1 MSGGS
6 CIGLREFPDSPGA
19 FEPAPL
25 RGALNQR
32 LPARLAKQLER
43 GSFFHLVINMSAV
56 RRFSSPLILLATL
69 LLAATGAF
77 AQSTSPGGGL
87 LPVTQAF
94 ALKPTIA
101 KPGTIA
107 LHFDIAPHYYLYRGR
122 IHAKIL
128 TPGVTAGALQ
138 TPAGIKEHDPYL
150 GDVEIYHEAVDASL
164 PYSVAGAP
172 PTTLKVEVEYQ
183 GCHEIEPKICYPPN
197 TETFTLPTSGG
208 GPIGA
213 AGGGNAINGGAPR
226 DSITAS
232 LATGAGASAQAVQ
245 DSTAQNA
252 DGIGMGLALALLL
265 AFVGGLILNL
275 MPCVLPVLAI
285 KAVGVLESGESRQ
298 RARADALAYATGVIA
313 TFLAIGLAI
322 LGLRG
327 AGHAVGWGTQLQQP
341 LIVAVLACVLFAVGL
356 SMSGVVSFGSRLG
369 NVGSTLTGRGGAAG
383 HFFTGVLAVIVAS
396 PCTAPFMGVALAYAF
411 VAPAAH
417 ELLVMLVLGI
427 GLALPLTLVGL
438 VPALA
443 RLLPKPGRWMETL
456 KQILAFPMYL
466 SAVWLVWV
474 LAHQRGADAVALV
487 LVAMVLLA
495 AAFWWHGRG
504 GPVRRLGHVF
514 TLVLA
519 LAGLASLYTIT
530 RIASPTH
537 ATAPDGNSV
546 AFSPAKLQ
554 SLRDAGTPVF
564 VDIGADWCVTCKA
577 NEYAVLDTQGFR
589 DLLART
595 GAVYMKGDWTD
606 VDPEIGAYLKQ
617 FHSPGVPLYVVYPRG
632 GGAGHALPTVLT
644 ASLVRNALVHADLEP
659 AAQ

>member
-1 MSGGS
+1 MGFAAA
-6 CIGLREFPDSPGA
+6 LFVAAGA
-19 FEPAPL
+19 Y
-25 RGALNQR
+25 
-32 LPARLAKQLER
+32 
-43 GSFFHLVINMSAV
+43 
-56 RRFSSPLILLATL
+56 
-69 LLAATGAF
+69 
-77 AQSTSPGGGL
+77 AQNTSPGEGL

-94 ALKPTIA
+94 ALKATID
-101 KPGTIA
+101 KPGAVA

-128 TPGVTAGALQ
+128 TSGVTAGALQ
-138 TPAGIKEHDPYL
+138 TPPGTREHDPYL
-150 GDVEIYHEAVDASL
+150 GDVEIYHDAVDASL
-164 PYSVAGAP
+164 PYTAPGAVP
-172 PTTLKVEVEYQ
+172 ATLKVQVEYQ
-183 GCHEIEPKICYPPN
+183 GCHEVPPLICYPPN

-213 AGGGNAINGGAPR
+213 AGNAVDGGARNP
-226 DSITAS
+226 ITSSLTAAS
-232 LATGAGASAQAVQ
+232 GAQTDGRTAAQ
-245 DSTAQNA
+245 TA
-252 DGIGMGLALALLL
+252 GPIGTGLAFALLL

-298 RARADALAYATGVIA
+298 RARAHALAYAAGVIA

-341 LIVAVLACVLFAVGL
+341 VIVAVLACVLFAVGL
-356 SMSGVVSFGSRLG
+356 SMSGVVQFGANFG
-369 NVGSTLTGRGGAAG
+369 NFGAGLTRRGGAVG

-427 GLALPLTLVGL
+427 GLALPLTLIGL

-443 RLLPKPGRWMETL
+443 RWLPKPGRWMETL

-495 AAFWWHGRG
+495 AALWWHA
-504 GPVRRLGHVF
+504 RRQPDRTLGHAF

-519 LAGLASLYTIT
+519 VAAAASLYAVT
-530 RIASPTH
+530 R
-537 ATAPDGNSV
+537 TAPVSQTASSSSDAV
-546 AFSPAKLQ
+546 AFSPARLQ

-577 NEYAVLDTQGFR
+577 NEYAVLNTQGFR
-589 DLLART
+589 DLLAKT

-606 VDPEIGAYLKQ
+606 VDPEIGAYLKS

-632 GGAGHALPTVLT
+632 GGEGRALPTVLT
-644 ASLVRNALVHADLEP
+644 ASLVRSALER
-659 AAQ
+659 AAR

>member
-1 MSGGS
+1 MSS
-6 CIGLREFPDSPGA
+6 ERLFP
-19 FEPAPL
+19 
-25 RGALNQR
+25 
-32 LPARLAKQLER
+32 
-43 GSFFHLVINMSAV
+43 
-56 RRFSSPLILLATL
+56 RFILLATL

-77 AQSTSPGGGL
+77 AQSTSPGDGL

-94 ALKPTIA
+94 ALKPVIA
-101 KPGTIA
+101 KPGTIN

-128 TPGVTAGALQ
+128 TAGVTAGALQ

-150 GDVEIYHEAVDASL
+150 GDVEIYHDAVEASL
-164 PYSVAGAP
+164 PYGATGVMP
-172 PTTLKVEVEYQ
+172 ATLKVAVTYQ
-183 GCHEIEPKICYPPN
+183 GCHEVEPKICYPPN

-208 GPIGA
+208 GPVGA
-213 AGGGNAINGGAPR
+213 TDGDSAINGGAPR
-226 DSITAS
+226 DSVTAS
-232 LATGAGASAQAVQ
+232 LAAASAAPTSATPESGAQ
-245 DSTAQNA
+245 TANQIN
-252 DGIGMGLALALLL
+252 MGLAFALLL

-298 RARADALAYATGVIA
+298 RARVGALAYAAGVIA

-356 SMSGVVSFGSRLG
+356 SMSGVVQFGSSLG
-369 NVGSTLTGRGGAAG
+369 NVGTGLTRRGGAVG

-417 ELLVMLVLGI
+417 ELLVMLMLGI
-427 GLALPLTLVGL
+427 GLALPLTLIGL

-495 AAFWWHGRG
+495 AAFWWHARG
-504 GPVRRLGHVF
+504 GPARRVGHVF

-519 LAGLASLYTIT
+519 LAGLASLYAVA
-530 RIASPTH
+530 RVAPPVR
-537 ATAPDGNSV
+537 TAAADDSSV
-546 AFSPAKLQ
+546 AFSAAKLQ
-554 SLRDAGTPVF
+554 SLRDTGTPVF

-577 NEYAVLDTQGFR
+577 NEYAVLNTRGFR
-589 DLLART
+589 KLLQET

-617 FHSPGVPLYVVYPRG
+617 FHSPGVPLYVIYPRG
-632 GGAGHALPTVLT
+632 GGAGRALPTVLT
-644 ASLVRNALVHADLEP
+644 ASLVRTALES
-659 AAQ
+659 AAR

>member
-1 MSGGS
+1 MSS
-6 CIGLREFPDSPGA
+6 ERLFP
-19 FEPAPL
+19 
-25 RGALNQR
+25 
-32 LPARLAKQLER
+32 
-43 GSFFHLVINMSAV
+43 
-56 RRFSSPLILLATL
+56 RFILLATL

-77 AQSTSPGGGL
+77 AQSTSPGDGL

-94 ALKPTIA
+94 ALKPVIA
-101 KPGTIA
+101 KPGTIN

-128 TPGVTAGALQ
+128 TAGVTAGALQ

-150 GDVEIYHEAVDASL
+150 GDVEIYHDAVEASL
-164 PYSVAGAP
+164 PYGATGVMP
-172 PTTLKVEVEYQ
+172 ATLKVAVTYQ
-183 GCHEIEPKICYPPN
+183 GCHEVEPKICYPPN
-197 TETFTLPTSGG
+197 TETVTLPTSGG
-208 GPIGA
+208 GPVGA
-213 AGGGNAINGGAPR
+213 TDGDSAINGGAPR
-226 DSITAS
+226 DSVTAS
-232 LATGAGASAQAVQ
+232 LAAASAAPT
-245 DSTAQNA
+245 SATPESGARTANQIN
-252 DGIGMGLALALLL
+252 MGLAFALLL

-298 RARADALAYATGVIA
+298 RARVGALAYAAGVIA

-356 SMSGVVSFGSRLG
+356 SMSGVVQFGSSLG
-369 NVGSTLTGRGGAAG
+369 NVGTGLTRRGGAVG

-417 ELLVMLVLGI
+417 ELLVMLMLGI
-427 GLALPLTLVGL
+427 GLALPLTLIGL

-443 RLLPKPGRWMETL
+443 RLLPKPGGWMETL

-495 AAFWWHGRG
+495 AAFWWHARG
-504 GPVRRLGHVF
+504 GPARRVGHVF

-519 LAGLASLYTIT
+519 LAGLASLYAVA
-530 RIASPTH
+530 RVAPPVR
-537 ATAPDGNSV
+537 TAAADDSSV
-546 AFSPAKLQ
+546 AFSAAKLQ
-554 SLRDAGTPVF
+554 SLRDTGTPVF

-577 NEYAVLDTQGFR
+577 NEYAVLNTRGFR
-589 DLLART
+589 KLLQET

-617 FHSPGVPLYVVYPRG
+617 FHSPGVPLYVIYPRG
-632 GGAGHALPTVLT
+632 GGAGRALPTVLT
-644 ASLVRNALVHADLEP
+644 ASLVRTALES
-659 AAQ
+659 AAR

>member
-1 MSGGS
+1 
-6 CIGLREFPDSPGA
+6 
-19 FEPAPL
+19 
-25 RGALNQR
+25 
-32 LPARLAKQLER
+32 
-43 GSFFHLVINMSAV
+43 MSAA
-56 RRFSSPLILLATL
+56 RQFFSRLILLAAL
-69 LLAATGAF
+69 CLVATSAF

-107 LHFDIAPHYYLYRGR
+107 LHFDIAQHYYLYRGR
-122 IHAKIL
+122 IHAKVL
-128 TPGVTAGALQ
+128 TPGVAAGALQ

-150 GDVEIYHEAVDASL
+150 GDVEIYHDAVEASL
-164 PYSVAGAP
+164 PYSAAGAMP
-172 PTTLKVEVEYQ
+172 ATLKVAVTYQ
-183 GCHEIEPKICYPPN
+183 GCHEVEPKICYPPN

-208 GPIGA
+208 GPVGA
-213 AGGGNAINGGAPR
+213 TGGGNAINGGAPR
-226 DSITAS
+226 DSVTAS
-232 LATGAGASAQAVQ
+232 LAAASAAPTSATPESGAQ
-245 DSTAQNA
+245 TANQVNT
-252 DGIGMGLALALLL
+252 GLAFALLL

-298 RARADALAYATGVIA
+298 RARVGALAYAAGVIV
-313 TFLAIGLAI
+313 TFLVIGLAI

-327 AGHAVGWGTQLQQP
+327 AGHAIGWGTQLQQP

-356 SMSGVVSFGSRLG
+356 SMSGVAQFGSRLG
-369 NVGSTLTGRGGAAG
+369 NVGESLTRGGGAAG
-383 HFFTGVLAVIVAS
+383 HFFTGVLAVVVAS

-411 VAPAAH
+411 VAPASH
-417 ELLVMLVLGI
+417 ELLVMLLLGI
-427 GLALPLTLVGL
+427 GLALPLTLIGL

-495 AAFWWHGRG
+495 AAFWWHARG
-504 GPVRRLGHVF
+504 GPTRRIGHVF

-519 LAGLASLYTIT
+519 LAGLASLYTVA
-530 RIASPTH
+530 RVAPPVRA
-537 ATAPDGNSV
+537 ATSDGSSV

-554 SLRDAGTPVF
+554 SLRDMGTPVF

-577 NEYAVLDTQGFR
+577 NEYAVLNTQGFH
-589 DLLART
+589 DLLAQT

-632 GGAGHALPTVLT
+632 GGAGQVLPTVLT
-644 ASLVRNALVHADLEP
+644 ASLVRNALVHADREP
-659 AAQ
+659 VAR

>member
-1 MSGGS
+1 MTMPL
-6 CIGLREFPDSPGA
+6 LRKSFSYL
-19 FEPAPL
+19 FL
-25 RGALNQR
+25 LAL
-32 LPARLAKQLER
+32 LPAA
-43 GSFFHLVINMSAV
+43 I
-56 RRFSSPLILLATL
+56 
-69 LLAATGAF
+69 GAF
-77 AQSTSPGGGL
+77 AQGTSPGDGL

-94 ALKPTIA
+94 ALKASIA
-101 KPGTIA
+101 KPGAIA

-150 GDVEIYHEAVDASL
+150 GDVEIYHGVVDASQ
-164 PYSVAGAP
+164 PYGTAGAVP
-172 PTTLKVEVEYQ
+172 ATLKVEVEYQ
-183 GCHEIEPKICYPPN
+183 GCHEVEPKICYPPN
-197 TETFTLPTSGG
+197 TQTFTLPTSGG
-208 GPIGA
+208 GPVGV
-213 AGGGNAINGGAPR
+213 AGGGKAVDGGAPR
-226 DSITAS
+226 KPITAS
-232 LATGAGASAQAVQ
+232 LAAASGASA
-245 DSTAQNA
+245 NA
-252 DGIGMGLALALLL
+252 NALAASPIDTGLGFALLL
-265 AFVGGLILNL
+265 AFIGGLILNL

-285 KAVGVLESGESRQ
+285 KAVGVLESGESRP
-298 RARADALAYATGVIA
+298 RARAHALAYAAGVIA

-341 LIVAVLACVLFAVGL
+341 VIVAVLACVLFAVGL
-356 SMSGVVSFGSRLG
+356 SMSGVMQFGANLG
-369 NVGSTLTGRGGAAG
+369 NVGTGLTRRGGAGG

-396 PCTAPFMGVALAYAF
+396 PCTAPFMGVALAYAL
-411 VAPAAH
+411 VAPPLH
-417 ELLVMLVLGI
+417 ELLVMLLLGI
-427 GLALPLTLVGL
+427 GLALPLTLIGL

-487 LVAMVLLA
+487 LVAMVLLG

-504 GPVRRLGHVF
+504 GPARRAGHAF

-519 LAGLASLYTIT
+519 LAGLVSLYAVARVAPPT
-530 RIASPTH
+530 RTAAS
-537 ATAPDGNSV
+537 DGSSV

-554 SLRDAGTPVF
+554 SLRAAGTPVF
-564 VDIGADWCVTCKA
+564 VGIGADWCVTCKA
-577 NEYAVLDTQGFR
+577 NEYAVLDTQSFH
-589 DLLART
+589 DLLAKT

-606 VDPEIGAYLKQ
+606 VDPEIGAYLRQ

-632 GGAGHALPTVLT
+632 GGAGRALPTVLT
-644 ASLVRNALVHADLEP
+644 ASLVRAALIHADIEP

>member
-1 MSGGS
+1 MGGAMN
-6 CIGLREFPDSPGA
+6 R
-19 FEPAPL
+19 
-25 RGALNQR
+25 
-32 LPARLAKQLER
+32 
-43 GSFFHLVINMSAV
+43 AV
-56 RRFSSPLILLATL
+56 RTRSHATVNIMSPVRILPRLILLATL
-69 LLAATGAF
+69 LFATTGAF
-77 AQSTSPGGGL
+77 AQNASPGDGL

-101 KPGTIA
+101 RPGTIA

-128 TPGVTAGALQ
+128 TAGVTAGALQ
-138 TPAGIKEHDPYL
+138 TPAGTKEHDPYL
-150 GDVEIYHEAVDASL
+150 GNVEIYHGAVDASL
-164 PYSVAGAP
+164 PYSATGAMP
-172 PTTLKVEVEYQ
+172 ATLEVEVGYQ
-183 GCHEIEPKICYPPN
+183 GCHEVTPKICYPPH

-213 AGGGNAINGGAPR
+213 AGGGQAIDDGAAR
-226 DSITAS
+226 GAITAS
-232 LATGAGASAQAVQ
+232 LATGSASAMPANGAEASSRI
-245 DSTAQNA
+245 DT
-252 DGIGMGLALALLL
+252 GLALALLL
-265 AFVGGLILNL
+265 AFAGGLILNL

-298 RARADALAYATGVIA
+298 RARIDALAYAAGVIA
-313 TFLAIGLAI
+313 TFLAIGLVI

-327 AGHAVGWGTQLQQP
+327 AGHAAGWGTQLQQP
-341 LIVAVLACVLFAVGL
+341 VIVAVLACVLFAVGL
-356 SMSGVVSFGSRLG
+356 SMSGVVQFGSGLG
-369 NVGSTLTGRGGAAG
+369 NVGTGLTRRGGAAG

-411 VAPAAH
+411 VAPASH
-417 ELLVMLVLGI
+417 ELLVMLALGI
-427 GLALPLTLVGL
+427 GLALPLTLIGL

-504 GPVRRLGHVF
+504 APARRLGHVF

-519 LAGLASLYTIT
+519 LAGLASLYAVA
-530 RIASPTH
+530 RVAPPVR
-537 ATAPDGNSV
+537 TAAADDSSV
-546 AFSPAKLQ
+546 AFSAAKLQ
-554 SLRDAGTPVF
+554 SLRDTGTPVF

-577 NEYAVLDTQGFR
+577 NEYAVLNTRGFR
-589 DLLART
+589 KLLQET

-617 FHSPGVPLYVVYPRG
+617 FHSPGVPLYVIYPRG
-632 GGAGHALPTVLT
+632 GGAGRALPTVLT
-644 ASLVRNALVHADLEP
+644 ASLVRTALES
-659 AAQ
+659 AAR

>member
-1 MSGGS
+1 MSS
-6 CIGLREFPDSPGA
+6 ERLFP
-19 FEPAPL
+19 
-25 RGALNQR
+25 
-32 LPARLAKQLER
+32 
-43 GSFFHLVINMSAV
+43 
-56 RRFSSPLILLATL
+56 RFILLATL

-77 AQSTSPGGGL
+77 AQSTSPGDGL

-94 ALKPTIA
+94 ALKPVIA
-101 KPGTIA
+101 KPGTIN

-128 TPGVTAGALQ
+128 TAGVTAGALQ

-150 GDVEIYHEAVDASL
+150 GDVEIYHDAVEASL
-164 PYSVAGAP
+164 PYGAAGVMPA
-172 PTTLKVEVEYQ
+172 TLKVAVTYQ
-183 GCHEIEPKICYPPN
+183 GCHEVEPKICYPPN

-208 GPIGA
+208 GPVGA
-213 AGGGNAINGGAPR
+213 TGGDSAINGGAPR
-226 DSITAS
+226 DSVTAS
-232 LATGAGASAQAVQ
+232 LAAASAAPT
-245 DSTAQNA
+245 SATPESGARTANQIN
-252 DGIGMGLALALLL
+252 MGLAFALLL

-298 RARADALAYATGVIA
+298 RARVGALAYAAGVIA

-356 SMSGVVSFGSRLG
+356 SMSGVVQFGSSLG
-369 NVGSTLTGRGGAAG
+369 NVGTGLTRRGGAVG

-417 ELLVMLVLGI
+417 ELLVMLMLGI
-427 GLALPLTLVGL
+427 GLALPLTLIGL

-443 RLLPKPGRWMETL
+443 RLLPKPGGWMETL

-495 AAFWWHGRG
+495 AAFWWHARG
-504 GPVRRLGHVF
+504 GPARRVGHVF

-519 LAGLASLYTIT
+519 LAGLASLYAVA
-530 RIASPTH
+530 RVAPPVR
-537 ATAPDGNSV
+537 TAAADDSSV
-546 AFSPAKLQ
+546 AFSAAKLQ
-554 SLRDAGTPVF
+554 SLRDTGTPVF

-577 NEYAVLDTQGFR
+577 NEYAVLNTRGFR
-589 DLLART
+589 KLLQET

-617 FHSPGVPLYVVYPRG
+617 FHSPGVPLYVIYPRG
-632 GGAGHALPTVLT
+632 GGAGRALPTVLT
-644 ASLVRNALVHADLEP
+644 ASLVRTALES
-659 AAQ
+659 AAR

>member
-1 MSGGS
+1 MSLDRTLS
-6 CIGLREFPDSPGA
+6 R
-19 FEPAPL
+19 
-25 RGALNQR
+25 
-32 LPARLAKQLER
+32 
-43 GSFFHLVINMSAV
+43 
-56 RRFSSPLILLATL
+56 LILFATL
-69 LLAATGAF
+69 LLAAAGAF
-77 AQSTSPGGGL
+77 AQGTSPGEGL

-94 ALKPTIA
+94 ALKATIG
-101 KPGTIA
+101 KPGA
-107 LHFDIAPHYYLYRGR
+107 VVLHFDIAPHYYLYRGR

-128 TPGVTAGALQ
+128 TPGINAGALQ

-150 GDVEIYHEAVDASL
+150 GDVEIYHDAVDASL
-164 PYSVAGAP
+164 PYTAAGAAP
-172 PTTLKVEVEYQ
+172 ATLKVEVSYQ
-183 GCHEIEPKICYPPN
+183 GCHEITPKICYPPN
-197 TETFTLPTSGG
+197 TETFILPTSGG
-208 GPIGA
+208 GPVGAA
-213 AGGGNAINGGAPR
+213 AGGNAVDGGAPR
-226 DSITAS
+226 NPITTS
-232 LATGAGASAQAVQ
+232 LTAAPGAQVSADDQIAAQA
-245 DSTAQNA
+245 APP
-252 DGIGMGLALALLL
+252 IGTGLAFALLL
-265 AFVGGLILNL
+265 AFAGGLILNL

-298 RARADALAYATGVIA
+298 RARIDALAYAAGVIA

-322 LGLRG
+322 VGLRG
-327 AGHAVGWGTQLQQP
+327 AGHAIGWGTQLQQP

-356 SMSGVVSFGSRLG
+356 SMSGVAQFGSRLG
-369 NVGSTLTGRGGAAG
+369 NVGANLTRGGGAAG

-411 VAPAAH
+411 VAPASH

-427 GLALPLTLVGL
+427 GLALPLTLIGL

-504 GPVRRLGHVF
+504 GPARRLGHAF
-514 TLVLA
+514 TLILA
-519 LAGLASLYTIT
+519 LAGLASLYAVARVTPPMHAA
-530 RIASPTH
+530 AS
-537 ATAPDGNSV
+537 DGGSV

-554 SLRDAGTPVF
+554 SLRDTGTPVF

-577 NEYAVLDTQGFR
+577 NEYAVLNTQGFH
-589 DLLART
+589 DLLAQT

-632 GGAGHALPTVLT
+632 GGAGRALPTVLT
-644 ASLVRNALVHADLEP
+644 ASLVRAALERADKEP
-659 AAQ
+659 AAR

>member
-1 MSGGS
+1 MSS
-6 CIGLREFPDSPGA
+6 ERLFP
-19 FEPAPL
+19 
-25 RGALNQR
+25 
-32 LPARLAKQLER
+32 
-43 GSFFHLVINMSAV
+43 
-56 RRFSSPLILLATL
+56 RFILLATL

-77 AQSTSPGGGL
+77 AQSTSPGDGL

-94 ALKPTIA
+94 ALKPVIA
-101 KPGTIA
+101 KPGTIN

-128 TPGVTAGALQ
+128 TAGVTAGALQ

-150 GDVEIYHEAVDASL
+150 GDVEIYHDAVEASL
-164 PYSVAGAP
+164 PYGATGVMP
-172 PTTLKVEVEYQ
+172 ATLKVAVTYQ
-183 GCHEIEPKICYPPN
+183 GCHEVEPKICYPPN

-208 GPIGA
+208 GPVGA
-213 AGGGNAINGGAPR
+213 TGGDSAINGGAPR
-226 DSITAS
+226 DSVTAS
-232 LATGAGASAQAVQ
+232 LAAASAAPT
-245 DSTAQNA
+245 SATPESGARTANQIN
-252 DGIGMGLALALLL
+252 MGLAFALLL

-298 RARADALAYATGVIA
+298 RARVGALAYAAGVIA

-356 SMSGVVSFGSRLG
+356 SMSGVVQFGSSLG
-369 NVGSTLTGRGGAAG
+369 NVGTGLTRRGGAVG

-417 ELLVMLVLGI
+417 ELLVMLMLGI
-427 GLALPLTLVGL
+427 GLALPLTLIGL

-443 RLLPKPGRWMETL
+443 RLLPKPGGWMETL

-495 AAFWWHGRG
+495 AAFWWHARG
-504 GPVRRLGHVF
+504 GPARRVGHVF

-519 LAGLASLYTIT
+519 LAGLASLYAVA
-530 RIASPTH
+530 RVAPPVR
-537 ATAPDGNSV
+537 TAAADDSSV
-546 AFSPAKLQ
+546 AFSAAKLQ
-554 SLRDAGTPVF
+554 SLRDTGTPVF

-577 NEYAVLDTQGFR
+577 NEYAVLNTRGFR
-589 DLLART
+589 KLLQET

-606 VDPEIGAYLKQ
+606 IDPEIGAYLKQ
-617 FHSPGVPLYVVYPRG
+617 FHSPGVPLYVIYPRG
-632 GGAGHALPTVLT
+632 GGAGRALPTVLT
-644 ASLVRNALVHADLEP
+644 ASLVRTALES
-659 AAQ
+659 AAR

>member
-1 MSGGS
+1 MNRRAPRRSHATVNAMSS
-6 CIGLREFPDSPGA
+6 ERLFP
-19 FEPAPL
+19 
-25 RGALNQR
+25 
-32 LPARLAKQLER
+32 
-43 GSFFHLVINMSAV
+43 
-56 RRFSSPLILLATL
+56 RFILLATL

-77 AQSTSPGGGL
+77 AQSTSPGDGL

-94 ALKPTIA
+94 ALKPVIA
-101 KPGTIA
+101 KPGTIN

-128 TPGVTAGALQ
+128 TAGVTAGALQ

-150 GDVEIYHEAVDASL
+150 GDVEIYHDAVEASL
-164 PYSVAGAP
+164 PYGAAGVMPA
-172 PTTLKVEVEYQ
+172 TLKVAVTYQ
-183 GCHEIEPKICYPPN
+183 GCHEVEPKICCPPN

-208 GPIGA
+208 GPVGA
-213 AGGGNAINGGAPR
+213 TGGDSAINGGAPR
-226 DSITAS
+226 DSVTAS
-232 LATGAGASAQAVQ
+232 LAAASAAPT
-245 DSTAQNA
+245 SATPESGARTANQIN
-252 DGIGMGLALALLL
+252 MGLAFALLL

-285 KAVGVLESGESRQ
+285 KAGGVLESGESRQ
-298 RARADALAYATGVIA
+298 RARVGALAYAAGVIA

-356 SMSGVVSFGSRLG
+356 SMSGVVQFGSSLG
-369 NVGSTLTGRGGAAG
+369 NVGTGLTRRGGAVG

-417 ELLVMLVLGI
+417 ELLVMLMLGI
-427 GLALPLTLVGL
+427 GLALPLTLIGL

-443 RLLPKPGRWMETL
+443 RLLPKPGGWMETL

-495 AAFWWHGRG
+495 AAFWWHARG
-504 GPVRRLGHVF
+504 GPARRVGHIF

-519 LAGLASLYTIT
+519 LAGLASLYAVA
-530 RIASPTH
+530 RV
-537 ATAPDGNSV
+537 ATPVRTAAADDSSV
-546 AFSPAKLQ
+546 AFS
-554 SLRDAGTPVF
+554 
-564 VDIGADWCVTCKA
+564 
-577 NEYAVLDTQGFR
+577 
-589 DLLART
+589 
-595 GAVYMKGDWTD
+595 
-606 VDPEIGAYLKQ
+606 
-617 FHSPGVPLYVVYPRG
+617 
-632 GGAGHALPTVLT
+632 
-644 ASLVRNALVHADLEP
+644 
-659 AAQ
+659 AA

>member
-1 MSGGS
+1 MTISSFRKSLSHVFLWAALLFVAAGAHAQTAG
-6 CIGLREFPDSPGA
+6 PG
-19 FEPAPL
+19 E
-25 RGALNQR
+25 
-32 LPARLAKQLER
+32 
-43 GSFFHLVINMSAV
+43 
-56 RRFSSPLILLATL
+56 
-69 LLAATGAF
+69 
-77 AQSTSPGGGL
+77 GL
-87 LPVTQAF
+87 LPVTEAF
-94 ALKPTIA
+94 ALKPVIA

-138 TPAGIKEHDPYL
+138 TPPGTKEHDPYL
-150 GDVEIYHEAVDASL
+150 GDVEIYHDAVHASL
-164 PYSVAGAP
+164 PYTAAGAMP
-172 PTTLKVEVEYQ
+172 ATLKVEVEYQ
-183 GCHEIEPKICYPPN
+183 GCHEIAPKICYPPN
-197 TETFTLPTSGG
+197 AETFTLPTSGG

-213 AGGGNAINGGAPR
+213 AGGGAAIDSGAPR
-226 DSITAS
+226 NPITSSLTAAPGAQAS
-232 LATGAGASAQAVQ
+232 AGGQTSAQA
-245 DSTAQNA
+245 ANP
-252 DGIGMGLALALLL
+252 IGTGLAFALLL
-265 AFVGGLILNL
+265 AFVGGLVLNL

-298 RARADALAYATGVIA
+298 RARAHALAYAAGVIA

-322 LGLRG
+322 LGLRS

-341 LIVAVLACVLFAVGL
+341 VIVALLACVVFAVGL
-356 SMSGVVSFGSRLG
+356 SMSGVVQFGAGLG
-369 NVGSTLTGRGGAAG
+369 NIGTGLTRRGGAAG

-417 ELLVMLVLGI
+417 ELLVMLVLGV
-427 GLALPLTLVGL
+427 GLALPLTLIGL

-443 RLLPKPGRWMETL
+443 RWLPKPGRWMETL

-495 AAFWWHGRG
+495 AALWWHA
-504 GPVRRLGHVF
+504 RRQPDRTLGHAL
-514 TLVLA
+514 TLMLVVA
-519 LAGLASLYTIT
+519 AATSLYGVT
-530 RIASPTH
+530 RIAPVSQVPS
-537 ATAPDGNSV
+537 NSDAV
-546 AFSPAKLQ
+546 AFSPARLQ

-577 NEYAVLDTQGFR
+577 NEYAVLNTQGFR
-589 DLLART
+589 NLLAQT

-606 VDPEIGAYLKQ
+606 VDPEIGAYLKS

-632 GGAGHALPTVLT
+632 GGEGRALPTVLT
-644 ASLVRNALVHADLEP
+644 ASLVRNALVHADVEP